1 MFKRLA
7 YGDGHGHGH
16 GHRPDTR
23 TSGVRRQIPGT
34 RSCLLR
40 PDCSGRLLLLPYSTK
55 MPSTPHFETR
65 TCPCRSSHYGGTCEQ
80 STYSIRLVLLRT
92 EHCPTGQYHIINA
105 CLSVIPDRP
114 RSRSYEPAL
123 TCKCKHRGRSELFRC
138 ILGWILGWICPRV

>member
-1 MFKRLA
+1 
-7 YGDGHGHGH
+7 
-16 GHRPDTR
+16 
-23 TSGVRRQIPGT
+23 
-34 RSCLLR
+34 
-40 PDCSGRLLLLPYSTK
+40 

-65 TCPCRSSHYGGTCEQ
+65 TCPCQSSHYGGTCEQ

-92 EHCPTGQYHIINA
+92 EHCPTGQYHIIDA

-138 ILGWILGWICPRV
+138 ILGWILGWICPRVDGPGSNVGQLTPGVTRRRQAPPGVTH